1 MDIREK
7 TIDRVLVM
15 LNATGAKYEIHFN
28 GKVYGALPKPEPVAL
43 ARKKR
48 NIPEGHRM
56 GEIKEYLDP
65 LIGDMAV
72 GEVVKITNPP
82 YDLERVR
89 SSICARMCS
98 KFGNGSFTSSI
109 SRRDNTVEV
118 LRMA

>member
-7 TIDRVLVM
+7 TLERVLVM
-15 LNATGAKYEIHFN
+15 LIATGAKYEIHFN
-28 GKVYGALPKPEPVAL
+28 GKVYGELPKPEPVAP

-89 SSICARMCS
+89 GSICAKLCQL
-98 KFGNGSFTSSI
+98 FGSGSFTTAVSRSS
-109 SRRDNTVEV
+109 NTVEV
-118 LRMA
+118 LRMK